1 MNELVRNVL
10 MGAAG
15 SAGDST
21 FVDDVFSTY
30 LYKGNDSSITVN
42 NSLDLSTE
50 GGLVW
55 VKNRTTS
62 YGHFLFDTE
71 RGTTTAL
78 STNLTNA
85 NFSEP
90 KGVTSFNTNGFTIG
104 GSGADAAF
112 NSSSHDYASWSFR
125 KAKGFFDIVKY
136 TPSGGTNTISHNLGC
151 VPGMIIVKNL
161 NNSEN
166 WAVYHRGTDP
176 SDANN
181 PNSYG
186 LKLNEN
192 GARFTGANWNVTA
205 TTFDAA
211 FSLNNNDGDEHIAYL
226 FAGGASTAATA
237 RSVDFDG
244 AGDYLKFE
252 DSNSGIAVGTGNFTC
267 EFWIKF
273 DGSITGND
281 ALIDTRTAAQNT
293 ANGFQIYVDSDGKVL
308 GWVTGDMFG
317 STTAKL
323 PINVWNHIAVVR
335 ASSNATKLYVNGIQ
349 SGVTY
354 TGSQDFSNSE
364 LVIGANAAGGTE
376 TTARISNLR
385 LTKGQALYTSSFR
398 PSTEPFTT
406 TSQGAIASN
415 VKILACNNSSVT
427 GGTVI
432 PSSPHTYSINVTASS
447 SSAYTLSGNDSNGS
461 VSGNNATV
469 TVSVG
474 NTLNFAV
481 NASGHPFYIRDS
493 NGGYNVSTPAA
504 TNQGSQSG
512 TVSWTPNTAG
522 SFVYQCG
529 NHSGMMGIITVNA
542 ASGSVTANGNPTATT
557 DSPFDDI
564 GGFQFGEE
572 GDQNIIKMGSYLGNG
587 LTDGP
592 EIYLGWE
599 PSFIILKCS
608 SHSGENWEMYDSMR
622 GLANKSSGTA
632 FLKPNDNGSEATG
645 TIIELNSTGF
655 KLKDSS
661 GSRNNDAKNYIYIAI
676 RRPDGLVGKPV
687 ELGTDVFAMDT
698 GNGSSTIPAYDSGF
712 AVDYALTKLY
722 ASAQYWQST
731 SRLTGTGN
739 LETNAARAEES
750 LANYIW
756 DSNVGVHKNYGSTH
770 QAWMWKRHAGFTTV
784 AYEGDGVAGRQ
795 IAHDMNNSV
804 GMIWIKNRDSTKD
817 WVVGHQG
824 LNGGTNPWEYHLV
837 LNDTAAESD
846 NTTKGFNDTAPTS
859 THFTLGSHSAVNAGG
874 NSFIAMLFSSVDG
887 ISKVGYYAGSS
898 SGLTITTGFAPRF
911 LILKNITDNGSGWI
925 VLDTT
930 RGWGSGNDYALNINN
945 SEAQNNFDDIGYPT
959 STGFYVGTVNS
970 QYNAANK
977 NYIYY
982 AHA

>member
-15 SAGDST
+15 AAGDST

-30 LYKGNDSSITVN
+30 VYQGNDGAQTGLGPGV
-42 NSLDLSTE
+42 DLTK
-50 GGLVW
+50 GGLAW
-55 VKNRTTS
+55 VKRRS
-62 YGHFLFDTE
+62 ASELHYLFDSE
-71 RGTTTAL
+71 RING
-78 STNLTNA
+78 
-85 NFSEP
+85 
-90 KGVTSFNTNGFTIG
+90 GVYQSIYSNSNSAQDPRVWNI
-104 GSGADAAF
+104 AF
-112 NSSSHDYASWSFR
+112 NNNGLAFNDNDNGINASGSTYVNWNFR

-176 SDANN
+176 SDSNN

-186 LKLNEN
+186 LKLNET
-192 GARFTGANWNVTA
+192 GARFTGANWNVTS

-226 FAGGASTAATA
+226 FAGGESTAATA

-293 ANGFQIYVDSDGKVL
+293 ANGFQIYVNSDGRVL

-406 TSQGAIASN
+406 TSQGATASN

-432 PSSPHTYSINVTASS
+432 PSSANTYSINVTASG
-447 SSAYTLSGNDSNGS
+447 SSAYTLSGNDRNGS
-461 VSGNNATV
+461 VSGNNVTV
-469 TVSVG
+469 TVNVG
-474 NTLNFAV
+474 DTLNFAV

-504 TNQGSQSG
+504 TGQGSQSG

-529 NHSGMMGIITVNA
+529 NHSGMIGTITVNA
-542 ASGSVTANGNPTATT
+542 ASGTITAFGNPTAII
-557 DSPFDDI
+557 DSPFDDPA
-564 GGFQFGEE
+564 GFKFGEG

-622 GLANKSSGTA
+622 GLADKSSGTA
-632 FLKPNDNGSEATG
+632 FLKPNDTGNEATG

-676 RRPDGLVGKPV
+676 RRPDGLVGKPA
-687 ELGTDVFAMDT
+687 EAGTSIFAMDY
-698 GNGSSTIPAYDSGF
+698 GNNVNGTMSNFDSGF
-712 AVDYALTKLY
+712 PVDYSLMKKPESSSDWY
-722 ASAQYWQST
+722 SG
-731 SRLTGTGN
+731 SRLTGQGYIK
-739 LETNAARAEES
+739 TNDTSTEGS
-750 LANYIW
+750 LLAFKW
-756 DSNVGVHKNYGSTH
+756 QSNVGWNNVNYGPNWLS
-770 QAWMWKRHAGFTTV
+770 WMWKRGAGLDVVT
-784 AYEGDGVAGRQ
+784 YEGNGAAGATFGHSLGRTPEMMWVRGRGPNIANWYVYHKDLDNANRRVLKLENIDGQSSESTGR
-795 IAHDMNNSV
+795 
-804 GMIWIKNRDSTKD
+804 W
-817 WVVGHQG
+817 
-824 LNGGTNPWEYHLV
+824 
-837 LNDTAAESD
+837 NDTFPSAA
-846 NTTKGFNDTAPTS
+846 A
-859 THFTLGSHSAVNAGG
+859 FTVGVNANNNGD
-874 NSFIAMLFSSVDG
+874 SYVTMLFASVDG
-887 ISKVGYYAGSS
+887 LSKVGSYDGQGSD
-898 SGLTITTGFAPRF
+898 LTIEFGFSPRF
-911 LILKNITDNGSGWI
+911 LIVKRYDSNGDWNVFDTLRG
-925 VLDTT
+925 LDAT
-930 RGWGSGNDYALNINN
+930 SNDKELRMNN
-945 SEAQNNFDDIGYPT
+945 TSAQSNHEVGEPT
-959 STGFYVGTVNS
+959 STGFTFACGGSHDTCSVG
-970 QYNAANK
+970 QK
-977 NYIYY
+977 YIYY